1 MNQTPSRR
9 VLLLAP
15 HQDDECLQTAGIIY
29 QAVRS
34 GAHVSVCFATN
45 GEYASEADAAV
56 RAEESRSVL
65 AALGVPAE
73 QIFFL
78 GYPDTGMP
86 YEESFLRRLYDGRS
100 IAASRWGRVETWR
113 PDGQD
118 FRFVRSGC
126 HGTYT
131 VSSILRDL
139 SGVLELVRPDTV
151 YVTAPGDCHGDHDAL
166 GRFTTEVVA
175 AMENPPT
182 LYYYLIHAD
191 RTDTWPERNTGQFIL
206 PPMAAEHP
214 LLQCTVEHRPLPD
227 GFSSA
232 EKYSLIQR
240 YASQDPAAYNGYLLA
255 FAKNDELVFRVERLP
270 SRTQHS
276 GNLCEKGG

>member
-1 MNQTPSRR
+1 MNQTSSRR
-9 VLLLAP
+9 ILLLAP

-29 QAVRS
+29 QAAHS

-56 RAEESRSVL
+56 RTAESRSVL

-73 QIFFL
+73 QIYFL

-86 YEESFLRRLYDGRS
+86 YEESFLRRLYDGCRVS
-100 IAASRWGRVETWR
+100 ASRWGRTETWR

-118 FRFVRSGC
+118 FHFMRSGC
-126 HGTYT
+126 HSTYT
-131 VSSILRDL
+131 AASVLRDL
-139 SGVLELVRPDTV
+139 SDVLALVNPDTV

-166 GRFTTEVVA
+166 GRFTTQAVA
-175 AMENPPT
+175 AMENPPA

-191 RTDTWPERNTGQFIL
+191 RTDIWPERDAERFRL
-206 PPMAAEHP
+206 PPMAADHP
-214 LLQCTVEHRPLPD
+214 LLRCAAERRPLPD
-227 GFSSA
+227 GFPPA
-232 EKYSLIQR
+232 EKYSLIQS
-240 YASQDPAAYNGYLLA
+240 YTSAYNGYLLA

-270 SRTQHS
+270 SRT
-276 GNLCEKGG
+276 